1 MFVRF
6 SSKVTPPACPVPSEK
21 IKTFFGM
28 ITIFC
33 GAAYSLKEELWD
45 ARVSR
50 NQ

>member
-28 ITIFC
+28 IAIFC
-33 GAAYSLKEELWD
+33 GGGIFLKG
-45 ARVSR
+45 RVVGCEGEPQS
-50 NQ
+50 